1 MNIPVR
7 FNKEISFGHLL
18 QAGTI
23 IVGLI
28 FGYATMVSRVDAL
41 EAWKKQRENTDM
53 EIVRELRRLNETQ
66 AWMRGRMAEKW
77 GERDPRDQ

>member
-1 MNIPVR
+1 MNNPIR
-7 FNKEISFGHLL
+7 LTKEISFGHLL
-18 QAGTI
+18 QAATI

-41 EAWKKQRENTDM
+41 EAWKTQRESTDM

-66 AWMRGRMAEKW
+66 AWMRGRMEEKW
-77 GERDPRDQ
+77 GERRND